1 MQIKSFYQKYGGNIQ
16 LKKQKYITIASLAVF
31 ATLLTG
37 CNIVHPSASAKS
49 STHSPAA
56 KLKTPAGPLPG
67 DMLIADRGNDRLLIV
82 SPTKKI
88 LWSMKIGNG
97 SGPHNANSLGADD
110 AFLTPDHQHIIINE
124 ESNNTIDIIDI
135 ATKKIVWSYGHP
147 GVAGSAKGYL
157 NTPDDAYE
165 FPNGIVTV
173 ADIKNQRILFV
184 NQKGQIVKQY
194 GQTGVMKHNPPIDFT
209 APNGDTP
216 IPGGGLLVTEING
229 AYADRLTASGK
240 LVYSVQLPGLTY
252 PSDTQLL
259 PNGNLLVA
267 DYSTPGTVEEVTP
280 QGKLV
285 WRYQKLSGTG
295 ELSNP
300 SLAIRLPNGMIA
312 VNDDYH
318 DRVVIINPKT
328 NKIVWQYGHF
338 NQKGTA
344 AGYLNVPDGIDFI
357 PIGTKL

>member
-173 ADIKNQRILFV
+173 ADTTF
-184 NQKGQIVKQY
+184 
-194 GQTGVMKHNPPIDFT
+194 
-209 APNGDTP
+209 PN
-216 IPGGGLLVTEING
+216 
-229 AYADRLTASGK
+229 
-240 LVYSVQLPGLTY
+240 SV
-252 PSDTQLL
+252 
-259 PNGNLLVA
+259 
-267 DYSTPGTVEEVTP
+267 
-280 QGKLV
+280 
-285 WRYQKLSGTG
+285 
-295 ELSNP
+295 
-300 SLAIRLPNGMIA
+300 
-312 VNDDYH
+312 
-318 DRVVIINPKT
+318 
-328 NKIVWQYGHF
+328 
-338 NQKGTA
+338 
-344 AGYLNVPDGIDFI
+344 
-357 PIGTKL
+357 